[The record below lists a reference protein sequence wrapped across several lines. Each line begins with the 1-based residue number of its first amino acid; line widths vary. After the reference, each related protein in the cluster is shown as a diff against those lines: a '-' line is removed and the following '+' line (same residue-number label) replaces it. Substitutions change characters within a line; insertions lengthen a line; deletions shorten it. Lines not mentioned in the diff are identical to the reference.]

1 MKIPQPLVDSQAKRT
16 AKRTAMRQR
25 RRIVQ
30 LQKLAEEL
38 RRLQQQIDLQVSGDS
53 ASSG

>member
-1 MKIPQPLVDSQAKRT
+1 MKTTAELVDSQAKRS

-30 LQKLAEEL
+30 LKKLTEEL
-38 RRLQQQIDLQVSGDS
+38 RRLQQLIDLQINGDG
-53 ASSG
+53 ASSS

>member
-1 MKIPQPLVDSQAKRT
+1 MKITEPLVDSQAKRS

-30 LQKLAEEL
+30 LQKLAEDL
-38 RRLQQQIDLQVSGDS
+38 RRLQQQIDLQVSGDG
-53 ASSG
+53 ASIG